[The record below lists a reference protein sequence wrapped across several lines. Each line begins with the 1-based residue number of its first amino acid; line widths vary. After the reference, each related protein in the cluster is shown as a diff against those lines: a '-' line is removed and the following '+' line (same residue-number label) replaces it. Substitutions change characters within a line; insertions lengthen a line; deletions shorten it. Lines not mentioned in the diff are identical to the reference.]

1 MGEISIKDFGKIKIS
16 EIMSREPLFF
26 VTPEDKISKTELLM
40 LKKKVGG
47 LPVVSSEDHKRVIGI
62 ITQRDIRLA
71 RFAMSLDN
79 PYTVVRD
86 LMTPEPHVVK
96 ESTTIKELL
105 EIMFKYRIGRLPVV
119 DDNNELIGIVLQ
131 SDILKKLFEFLNE

>member
-1 MGEISIKDFGKIKIS
+1 
-16 EIMSREPLFF
+16 
-26 VTPEDKISKTELLM
+26 M

-71 RFAMSLDN
+71 RFAMSLEN
-79 PYTVVRD
+79 PYTIVRD